1 MLARLGSVRGLTGQH
16 LGRGREVVDPD
27 REPLR
32 AVGGQVEVEAVE
44 GGVDQGDDPPYQPRR
59 RTTAHQVPA
68 TALLPKTEGFTSLGW
83 TVLVVAGYAS
93 SIWLLTVVVR
103 ELPVSVTYAIWA
115 GAGTALVA
123 VVGLVF
129 LGESFTWLKAAS
141 LALIVAGV
149 VGLNLTGAH

>member
-1 MLARLGSVRGLTGQH
+1 MLTAVLLGIAIV
-16 LGRGREVVDPD
+16 
-27 REPLR
+27 
-32 AVGGQVEVEAVE
+32 VEVI
-44 GGVDQGDDPPYQPRR
+44 
-59 RTTAHQVPA
+59 A

-83 TVLVVAGYAS
+83 TALVVSGYAS

-103 ELPVSVTYAIWA
+103 NLPVSVTYAIWA

-129 LGESFTWLKAAS
+129 LGESFTWVKAAS